1 MVTVT
6 SLLSCCSYYFFIF
19 LFIFTIW
26 CVSEKPF
33 EIVLLS
39 FCCVLSDIDLVVFG
53 KWDRPPLQELEQ
65 ALKKHNVSGSH
76 PIKLLDKATVSRE
89 RILAF

>member
-1 MVTVT
+1 M
-6 SLLSCCSYYFFIF
+6 
-19 LFIFTIW
+19 
-26 CVSEKPF
+26 CVSERRVKKPF

-39 FCCVLSDIDLVVFG
+39 FCCILSDIDLVVFG